1 MKGKDTMENLRV
13 CERCLWAIES
23 REGNQPTLKIYVD
36 EEDETESTC
45 MWCKQSG
52 FDILY
57 EIIG

>member
-1 MKGKDTMENLRV
+1 MNNCIAHSNYVYGAR
-13 CERCLWAIES
+13 
-23 REGNQPTLKIYVD
+23 IYVD